1 MVRQKEQAVMA
12 CSFLLNNIK
21 NKIYN
26 YSKGGMMMVYD
37 NINNIPN
44 KYKDII
50 IRLIEIG
57 AIKENEIKLS
67 DESLCILLI
76 MARLGLY

>member
-1 MVRQKEQAVMA
+1 M
-12 CSFLLNNIK
+12 L
-21 NKIYN
+21 
-26 YSKGGMMMVYD
+26 YD
-37 NINNIPN
+37 NINNIPS
-44 KYKDII
+44 KYKNIV

-57 AIKENEIKLS
+57 AIKEDEIKLS